1 MGGGVRIEF
10 CRMLIFVVF
19 CEAWNE
25 TESHSEDRHEGEG
38 PGEKW
43 EKGLVWIK
51 GWGRLGEGWS
61 LVGRRRGLRGDRGRC
76 RRRKLWQKEESRC
89 VFIGL
94 RSSFP
99 PSLFLMPPAIKH

>member
-38 PGEKW
+38 PGEN
-43 EKGLVWIK
+43 
-51 GWGRLGEGWS
+51 
-61 LVGRRRGLRGDRGRC
+61 GRRDWCGLKDGG
-76 RRRKLWQKEESRC
+76 
-89 VFIGL
+89 G
-94 RSSFP
+94 
-99 PSLFLMPPAIKH
+99 